1 MEVTDKKAFIFTF
14 SGLFLLDS
22 ITKVPQKELFN
33 CGLPSEVK
41 NNDSKFHF
49 IENCPSVEIAF
60 AVYLY

>member
-33 CGLPSEVK
+33 CGLKSAFGGQKQRFEV
-41 NNDSKFHF
+41 SFH
-49 IENCPSVEIAF
+49 
-60 AVYLY
+60 